1 LAVEKAGRGGRLL
14 DLEGGRHVPLG
25 RVATSMVRLEERLG
39 SYELSPAV
47 AARDAR
53 ELERR
58 EVGIAERVEILRAQ
72 PELVLERLAETRS
85 VWSAADVEREVRST
99 LGVRSGHEA
108 LVQRATAAAVGASL
122 GLDRDA
128 YTLERVVVEERA
140 VFDAA
145 AALAERH
152 REVTLRAPD
161 AGLDEQQQAAY
172 AHLGAKGDLAIV
184 TGIAG
189 AGKSRLQRDVAA
201 AYEEAGFRV
210 IGAAVA
216 GDAARTLGEEATI
229 DARTVA
235 KLLSDLENGRDRLER
250 VAY

>member
-1 LAVEKAGRGGRLL
+1 
-14 DLEGGRHVPLG
+14 VPLG
-25 RVATSMVRLEERLG
+25 RVAMSIVRLEERLG

-53 ELERR
+53 ELKRR

-85 VWSAADVEREVRST
+85 VWSAAHVEREVRST
-99 LGVRSGHEA
+99 LGVRSGHDA
-108 LVQRATAAAVGASL
+108 LVRRATDAAVGASL
-122 GLDRDA
+122 TLDRDA
-128 YTLERVVVEERA
+128 FTLERVVVEERA
-140 VFDAA
+140 VFEAA
-145 AALAERH
+145 ATLAGRH
-152 REVTLRAPD
+152 REVTLQAPD
-161 AGLDEQQQAAY
+161 AGLDAQQQAAY
-172 AHLGAKGDLAIV
+172 AHMGAKGDLAIV

-216 GDAARTLGEEATI
+216 GDAARTLGEEAAI

-235 KLLSDLENGRDRLER
+235 KFIVGP
-250 VAY
+250 